1 MGQSLVRLERS
12 VQCFDMRDQLLDSLR
27 YLLGERL
34 LEVVLRKVVVWVSVL
49 YTRERERACVCVR
62 EPYLDHRQNLDKV
75 LDARCYLHNVLEAAQ
90 LGLIEARR
98 FPPCSVEDAELSHH
112 VLKNDTTVRHR
123 SLRLKM
129 SSCSWNEPWRIG
141 GHTKRLD
148 HRPYNLHNR
157 CQSINQSI
165 QSR

>member
-1 MGQSLVRLERS
+1 MRLERS
-12 VQCFDMRDQLLDSLR
+12 VQRFDMRDQLLDSLR

-112 VLKNDTTVRHR
+112 VLKNDTTVRHQ
-123 SLRLKM
+123 SLRLRM

-148 HRPYNLHNR
+148 HRPYNLNNR
-157 CQSINQSI
+157 CQSIDPIEIMLQEW
-165 QSR
+165 